1 MSRLLYKALTP
12 TDSAEQ
18 VEEYLEALTWALQQK
33 DIHNIALAGAY
44 GSGKSSIIETF
55 LRNEREERACEEICK
70 QVGFIEWTCKEN
82 GGTSVRMTDVPPLLY
97 GSRPS

>member
-44 GSGKSSIIETF
+44 GSGKVVSLKPF
-55 LRNEREERACEEICK
+55 
-70 QVGFIEWTCKEN
+70 
-82 GGTSVRMTDVPPLLY
+82 
-97 GSRPS
+97 